1 MLTDF
6 GIILIFIII
15 SILFTVAGLAT
26 AALLRPNK
34 PNKIKNST
42 YECGEEPIGGPWVQF
57 NPRFYLIALVF
68 LIFDVELVLLFP
80 WAIVYKDLGWFAFIA
95 MLVFF
100 VVLTVGLA
108 YDWAKGYLEW
118 DKPRPQIARLEDLVL
133 PKKSYSLPNNSSVKN
148 NANSA
153 NINDNLNSNKKEDK

>member
-15 SILFTVAGLAT
+15 SILFVAAGIIT
-26 AALLRPNK
+26 AALIRPSK

-42 YECGEEPIGGPWVQF
+42 YECGEIPIGGPWVKF
-57 NPRFYLIALVF
+57 NPRFYVVALVF

-80 WAIVYKDLGWFAFIA
+80 WAVVYKDLGWFAFIA
-95 MLVFF
+95 MVVFF
-100 VVLTVGLA
+100 IILTIGLV

-118 DKPRPQIARLEDLVL
+118 DKPQPYIPRLEDLIY
-133 PKKSYSLPNNSSVKN
+133 PKKKFDK
-148 NANSA
+148 
-153 NINDNLNSNKKEDK
+153 IN